1 MIFFAWSAMS
11 GFVSFNCI
19 KLCSIHIP
27 PLYLNALPIMSEMT
41 KEELEFEIN
50 ILSENIK
57 VLIILGHEVGEY
69 RNKLTEYREKLLLL
83 TRAESNANQ
92 AE

>member
-1 MIFFAWSAMS
+1 
-11 GFVSFNCI
+11 
-19 KLCSIHIP
+19 
-27 PLYLNALPIMSEMT
+27 MT

-57 VLIILGHEVGEY
+57 VLIILGHEWVSTATNLQSTG
-69 RNKLTEYREKLLLL
+69 EKLLLL